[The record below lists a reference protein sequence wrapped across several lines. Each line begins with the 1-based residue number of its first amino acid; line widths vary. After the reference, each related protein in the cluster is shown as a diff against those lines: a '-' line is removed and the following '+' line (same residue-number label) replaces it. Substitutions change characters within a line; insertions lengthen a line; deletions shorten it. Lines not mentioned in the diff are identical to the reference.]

1 MYIRGN
7 QSPFS
12 NKTLSKAIMLRT
24 KLKKQIPQK
33 IGPMKNKSL
42 TWTMKSLFLFYERGY
57 IVPATD
63 SFVCC
68 GRIRDLEVF
77 TEFLKFIK
85 VFGLKKH
92 FSKILYLGGSDPFV
106 RTFSKISKMV
116 FTWSISKFS
125 REKLNL
131 LVIYCFFVSSITMND

>member
-1 MYIRGN
+1 M
-7 QSPFS
+7 

-24 KLKKQIPQK
+24 KLRNKFLKKSDWWK
-33 IGPMKNKSL
+33 INQL
-42 TWTMKSLFLFYERGY
+42 RETMGSLFLFYESGY

-68 GRIRDLEVF
+68 GRIRDIEVF
-77 TEFLKFIK
+77 REFLKF
-85 VFGLKKH
+85 LKH
-92 FSKILYLGGSDPFV
+92 FSKILCLGGSDPFV

-125 REKLNL
+125 HEKLNL

>member
-1 MYIRGN
+1 ME
-7 QSPFS
+7 
-12 NKTLSKAIMLRT
+12 
-24 KLKKQIPQK
+24 
-33 IGPMKNKSL
+33 
-42 TWTMKSLFLFYERGY
+42 SLFLFYKRGY

-77 TEFLKFIK
+77 REFLKFIK

-106 RTFSKISKMV
+106 SALSLKYQKWCLPDQYPNSPTK
-116 FTWSISKFS
+116 
-125 REKLNL
+125 N
-131 LVIYCFFVSSITMND
+131 